1 MSANFN
7 PTLNKYKIPR
17 DFRFWCQKVI
27 PLVYDDSLSYYEVLC
42 KVVNY
47 INHLIKDDKLMAED
61 IIKLNSAFLELQDYV
76 NKYFSEYQNRA
87 FISYENYINVDNYS
101 SEMPDLNECL
111 INNTYRLLFT
121 SDEINNNTCTLNMP
135 SGLNWSNEINSNCNF
150 GVIKNID
157 NFTTDE
163 DKDNG
168 YLNTQLFIFVDRENN
183 KVNLFVRT
191 KTVETKTTT
200 TEILNGETVEVTR
213 TTTQYTDWTDL
224 FKNVNNTLESLQS
237 QITAEVER
245 ATDAENALGERLDA
259 ETEARTQADDVL
271 TESIKR
277 VETESAERD
286 GQLGNQINSVN
297 TSLSQSIKKVENDS
311 VTRDEQL
318 GDRIDSLNTALNNE
332 ISRAT
337 DAENTITANL
347 NNEISRAQDAES
359 ELETKISNEVVRA
372 QNIENGL
379 RTDIDDEVTRAND
392 AERKL
397 SDRID
402 NLSSDLS
409 DDIGNLQEKDY
420 NLQEQINNLTTI
432 AGNKNVYTC
441 NGDVSDNTLSTV
453 DLEENISFNAN
464 DVIIIRITSNA
475 YVGTGDGIT
484 HFNNGNNS
492 YNLYDVTTESDC
504 RSSFFKVGYYNI
516 LVYDGTNFFVSS
528 DGRLE
533 RSLKILNNNISE
545 VNEKI
550 ENEITDRKEDTARV
564 AQDLQNEV
572 TRATEAENALSERL
586 DAETEARTQ
595 GDDLLIEKINR
606 EVTIAQNARN
616 ELSERLDAETEAR
629 TQGDDLL
636 TEKIN
641 DEVTRATQKE
651 NDLENQI
658 EEISNENCFRVFNT
672 VPTTDDNY
680 IIFNITLPRGFTDGI
695 IMLGFNRKQVNN
707 ELNKNIRIQ
716 VSPSGNNY
724 FLSYP
729 YTETE
734 GASYTGVKGSDVL
747 KNYYANHFLLYLNS
761 STVTRPNCYLVN
773 IF

>member
-87 FISYENYINVDNYS
+87 FISYENYINGNNYMN
-101 SEMPDLNECL
+101 EMPDLNECL

-135 SGLNWSNEINSNCNF
+135 SGLNWSNKINPNCNF
-150 GVIKNID
+150 GIIKNID

-237 QITAEVER
+237 QISAEVDR
-245 ATDAENALGERLDA
+245 ATNAENALGERLDA

-286 GQLGNQINSVN
+286 MQLGNQINSVN
-297 TSLSQSIKKVENDS
+297 TSLSESIKRVETESTERDVQLGNQINTVNTSLSQSIKKVESDS
-311 VTRDEQL
+311 AERDEQL
-318 GDRIDSLNTALNNE
+318 GDRIDNLNTALDNE

-337 DAENTITANL
+337 DAENTITTNL

-402 NLSSDLS
+402 NLSGDLS
-409 DDIGNLQEKDY
+409 DDIGNLQEKDD
-420 NLQEQINNLTTI
+420 NLQEQIDNLTTI

-464 DVIIIRITSNA
+464 DVIIIRITSN
-475 YVGTGDGIT
+475 TSEGDYIT
-484 HFNNGNNS
+484 HFDNGNNS
-492 YNLYDVTTESDC
+492 YKLYGVTTESYC
-504 RSSFFKVGYYNI
+504 GGTTFKVGYYNI
-516 LVYDGTNFFVSS
+516 LVYDGTNFFVLS
-528 DGRLE
+528 DGRLQHLFE
-533 RSLKILNNNISE
+533 ILNHNISE

-572 TRATEAENALSERL
+572 TRATEAENNLSERI
-586 DAETEARTQ
+586 D
-595 GDDLLIEKINR
+595 
-606 EVTIAQNARN
+606 
-616 ELSERLDAETEAR
+616 SETEAR

-672 VPTTDDNY
+672 VPTTDENY
-680 IIFNITLPRGFTDGI
+680 IIFNITLPSNFTDGI
-695 IMLGFNRKQVNN
+695 IMLGFNRHNVNN
-707 ELNKNIRIQ
+707 ELNKNIKIQ

-724 FLSYP
+724 ILSFP
-729 YTETE
+729 YITSE
-734 GASYTGVKGSDVL
+734 GATPTYVKGGDII
-747 KNYYANHFLLYLNS
+747 KEYYSNKFLLYLNS
-761 STVTRPNCYLVN
+761 STSVRPNCCLIN